1 MEKLEDLKELRE
13 RAKAATKKV
22 EAKTA
27 AADEARERRE
37 LEGEIK
43 LAELDDT
50 LGVRGRDYE
59 AVFSAKTGDMVVVKA
74 PLEVHWQKVS
84 AKAFDDTLSLKD
96 SLELIASCLAFPD
109 MSAFGKICEVTPGII
124 GDASAAITKLAG
136 VRDAKVGKK

>member
-1 MEKLEDLKELRE
+1 MTTTIEDLRKQ
-13 RAKAATKKV
+13 AKAATDKV
-22 EAKTA
+22 AAKTA
-27 AADEARERRE
+27 AAEAELERRT

-43 LAELDDT
+43 LAELDDQ

-96 SLELIASCLAFPD
+96 SLELITSCLAFPD
-109 MSAFGKICEVTPGII
+109 LPGFSKICEHTPGII
-124 GDASAAITKLAG
+124 GEASAAITKLAG
-136 VRDAKVGKK
+136 VRETKVGKK